1 MDTPSGNRLSN
12 PYYKNLKRNFVMVI
26 ITVSIVPL
34 ILVGGILDRFN
45 TDSYRLKVH
54 DHLKELVLKHAQNID
69 SFLIERL
76 NDIKFAVRS
85 FTFEQLSDE
94 AFLQQRLKDL
104 QLEYGPAFVDL
115 GLVDENG
122 KQISYTGPFQLDR
135 ADYAD
140 AGWFKEAIVT
150 DRYVSDVFLGLREQ
164 PHFIVAVR
172 GQSGGRKWVLRATVD
187 FVAFNTLVENLKIGK
202 TGFAFIINRDGDFQ
216 TTPMKQIGPH
226 DADYL
231 NTLFEKELADGL
243 DVRIEVN
250 RNGGGSESIYASAF
264 LKNRD
269 WLLVYQQK
277 TSDAF
282 SDLNRTRILAI
293 TIVLTGGIVITVISL
308 LLVRTMIDH
317 LARAEQEKEL
327 MNRQVIESGKLA
339 SVGQLAAGIAHEINN
354 PVAIMV
360 EEAGWIGDLLEEEE
374 FKNGKN
380 LEEFQR
386 SLAQIRTQGGRCKDI
401 THKLLSF
408 ARKSDSRV
416 QELKLNELIEEVIG
430 LSGQR
435 AKYANVTIEKRLAEG
450 LPILKGSQTEMQQ
463 VFMNLINN
471 ALDAMEKSG
480 GQLILATSSSNGNV
494 TIEVSDNGPGVP
506 EANLERIFDP
516 FFTTKPVGKG
526 TGLGLSICFGII
538 QRMGGEISV
547 ASRSGVG
554 TTFEIKLPVDSSR
567 PEAQQK

>member
-1 MDTPSGNRLSN
+1 MDTDTDNRISN
-12 PYYKNLKRNFVMVI
+12 PYYKNLKRNFVLVL
-26 ITVSIVPL
+26 ITVSLVPL

-54 DHLKELVLKHAQNID
+54 DHLNELVLKHAQNID
-69 SFLIERL
+69 SFLVERL

-94 AFLQQRLKDL
+94 AFLQQCLKDL
-104 QLEYGPAFVDL
+104 QLEYGPSFVDI
-115 GLVDENG
+115 GLVDESG
-122 KQISYTGPFQLDR
+122 KQISYAGPFQLDR
-135 ADYAD
+135 ANYAD
-140 AGWFKEAIVT
+140 AGWFKEAILK

-172 GQSGGRKWVLRATVD
+172 GESSGRQWMLRATVD

-202 TGFAFIINRDGDFQ
+202 TGFAFVINRNGDFQ
-216 TTPMKQIGPH
+216 TKPMQEIGPH

-231 NTLFEKELADGL
+231 NTLFEKELVDGY

-250 RNGGGSESIYASAF
+250 RNGGSESIYATAF

-282 SDLNRTRILAI
+282 SDLNRTRIVAI
-293 TIVLTGGIVITVISL
+293 SIVLTGGIVITVISL
-308 LLVRTMIDH
+308 LLVRIMIDH
-317 LARAEQEKEL
+317 LERAEQEKEL

-374 FKNGKN
+374 FSDGKN
-380 LEEFQR
+380 LEEFTR
-386 SLAQIRTQGGRCKDI
+386 SLAQIKTQGGRCKDI

-435 AKYANVTIEKRLAEG
+435 AKYANVTIQKRLAES
-450 LPILKGSQTEMQQ
+450 LPVLKGSQTEMQQ

-480 GQLILATSSSNGNV
+480 GQLVLTTSNSNGHV
-494 TIEVSDNGPGVP
+494 TVEVSDNGSGIPD
-506 EANLERIFDP
+506 ANLERIFDP

-554 TTFEIKLPVDSSR
+554 TTFEIKLPVDSGR
-567 PEAQQK
+567 PEAQQQ